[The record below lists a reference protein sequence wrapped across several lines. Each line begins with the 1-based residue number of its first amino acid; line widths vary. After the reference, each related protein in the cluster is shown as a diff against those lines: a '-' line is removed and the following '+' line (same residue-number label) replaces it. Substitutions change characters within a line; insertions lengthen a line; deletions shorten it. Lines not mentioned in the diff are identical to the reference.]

1 MPKILII
8 DDNITI
14 VRLLQMQ
21 LMRNGLEGHYYMD
34 GSTGLEAAQRIRPDL
49 AVLDYDLP
57 DLKGVDVMRQLREMP
72 GLESLPVIMITARTS
87 SGLLPSLKNAG
98 ANEVMSKPFSPV
110 ELTRKIQT
118 LLQATDG

>member
-1 MPKILII
+1 MAKILII

-21 LMRNGLEGHYYMD
+21 LTRNGLEGHYYMD
-34 GSTGLEAAQRIRPDL
+34 GGTGLKAAERIKPDL

-57 DLKGVDVMRQLREMP
+57 DMKGVDVMRQLRAMP
-72 GLESLPVIMITARTS
+72 GLENLPVIMITARTS
-87 SGLLPSLKNAG
+87 SGLLPGLKNAG
-98 ANEVMSKPFSPV
+98 ANEVLSKPFSPV

-118 LLQATDG
+118 LLKADG